1 MIHNQYQ
8 EILAERS
15 LVVHAAENG
24 EGWEFH
30 WYIDPITNGLSKLR
44 RFFAHV
50 SSEGEVNML
59 GMWLATNDED
69 SVAQQ
74 QALQFVKDR
83 YKRLGLNEEDTE
95 SGN

>member
-15 LVVHAAENG
+15 LVIHAAEDG
-24 EGWEFH
+24 EGWEFY

-50 SSEGEVNML
+50 SFEGQVDML
-59 GMWLATNDED
+59 GMWTATSDED
-69 SVAQQ
+69 RIAQQ
-74 QALQFVKDR
+74 QAIQFVKDR
-83 YKRLGLNEEDTE
+83 YKRFGLNEEDTE
-95 SGN
+95 GGD